1 MISPRV
7 VITTARTLRRVEKRC
22 LSFTPDMTRNLKI
35 KVIAFDLS
43 LILAG
48 SGEGVPTA
56 ASSAAAP
63 PTRPKFDTTQT
74 SLAIDNMSM
83 ANMDG
88 LDADATVHRHAA
100 PAVDAPHTGKL
111 ITYSAQQD
119 GNNGADAKAA
129 PSSMPS
135 RKISKEE
142 LAAEAAK
149 SAVEYKNKYADK
161 IKMRIAKQAQAAA
174 AVPGGGN
181 VLNIATRW
189 LLKEGMGDVLD
200 YTHNRTVKI
209 AALGG
214 YDRANVTLTQLKSQ
228 LNATQ
233 LSFVRTHPLANSAD
247 DKEQLKL
254 WCSTHWN
261 LPPNGSDAQLKK
273 EIETQRRALWAQS
286 MQDMESA
293 LQVTRSNILFVSGDE
308 TALMLA
314 RDNGYYTCRFT
325 GEAKRYGQ
333 ITTDF
338 KAEDNLQIKDAI
350 DGLIGIALRHS
361 VSFIPF
367 R

>member
-1 MISPRV
+1 
-7 VITTARTLRRVEKRC
+7 
-22 LSFTPDMTRNLKI
+22 MTRNLKI
-35 KVIAFDLS
+35 KVVAFDLS

-48 SGEGVPTA
+48 SGEGAPSSATA
-56 ASSAAAP
+56 ASSAAP

-111 ITYSAQQD
+111 ITYSAHQD
-119 GNNGADAKAA
+119 GDSGGDAKGDKAA

-149 SAVEYKNKYADK
+149 SAAEYKNKYADK

-214 YDRANVTLTQLKSQ
+214 YDRTNTTLTQLKSQ

-233 LSFVRTHPLANSAD
+233 LSFVRAHPLGNSAD
-247 DKEQLKL
+247 DKEELKL

-261 LPPNGSDAQLKK
+261 LPPNASDVQLKK
-273 EIETQRRALWAQS
+273 EIETQRRTLWAQS

-350 DGLIGIALRHS
+350 DDLIGIALRHS